1 MKWNA
6 TLTAGLLAVLTVTS
20 MATEGAVPKQ
30 ILKRESQS
38 SQPFSKLRWITK
50 SATLTAYCPCV
61 KCCGKTDKITASGKL
76 ATQSNTIAA
85 PRSIPF
91 GTRIAVKMDADIH
104 IIGEVEDRGSA
115 IVERDGVI
123 KLDIYFDTHQEA
135 LEFGILKNVFVL
147 LEVKE

>member
-6 TLTAGLLAVLTVTS
+6 LLTAGLLAVSIATSTAEGDAVNPTLRSLSQGSQTSSEQRWLT
-20 MATEGAVPKQ
+20 
-30 ILKRESQS
+30 R
-38 SQPFSKLRWITK
+38 R
-50 SATLTAYCPCV
+50 ATLTAYCPCL

-104 IIGEVEDRGSA
+104 IIGEVEDRGGA
-115 IVERDGVI
+115 IKDHGDYI
-123 KLDIYFDTHQEA
+123 SLDLYFNTHEEA
-135 LEFGILKNVFVL
+135 LEFGIMKNIL
-147 LEVKE
+147 ILIEVK